1 MKASVVLPGI
11 VVASTMLFASSQAA
25 TPTAVA
31 WITAAETAGQ
41 ISNQAS
47 EARRQADDLLR
58 QARKAVK
65 EGQFDQAE
73 ALIVQAEKT
82 GVTYDAY
89 QAKYGDTPTSLRKLA
104 AEERARTG
112 GARKPSSLFP
122 ALWNQPGQQP
132 AAAPSPPQDPF
143 AQRQSQEQALN
154 QMTDGAKAQA
164 ASLLN
169 EARAQLAKGDKF
181 AALSAYQKAAGLRV
195 QFGPDEDSPEK
206 VAAAI
211 TAAGLDVS
219 RVAPAAFNPTSPFI
233 MNTAGMSE
241 KDQNLPNLLPGMQ
254 APPGGVNVAPQI
266 NPYALPMETNPLAQS
281 GLPPATG
288 RQATPEQLADLN
300 LPAPREPGRPDEPP
314 QRLPALPYA
323 PPGQPSNAQAAVP
336 NKPEALRLIAQA
348 RMALDKGDLNTAGQ
362 LAKQADGLRVPDDAF
377 APGETR
383 PWQIVLEVDK
393 AIYRRQGMQTA
404 SATEPVA
411 NDGPKYPV
419 SPGVYNPAAD
429 NSRLQQASTSAA
441 MLRQAPD
448 SIGASHP
455 AKMYEAGVKALE
467 AQDRDTAIK
476 LFQEAWKQKDQLDPE
491 MQRQLGDKL
500 TFLRANT
507 APAQPLPRPEG
518 PGAPISPL
526 EQVNSQQEL
535 SRQRLVREFLAEASA
550 AQALAQTDP
559 RGALAKIKAF
569 RERVSAAEIDTTA
582 RKNLLTGVD
591 RKAAELQTYIDQNKS
606 TIDNAERNR
615 DLLADRARSAE
626 LTSEMQ
632 NKMAQLVEQFNKLMD
647 EQRYPEAEV
656 IAKQAREIEP
666 NSVITTAMVEKAA
679 LARNIAASQSIKERQ
694 TGGFQGALESV
705 DESAIAFDDREPIV
719 FNVRRWGELTRR
731 RRSRA
736 EMQNRLSPA
745 EMEIQKSLGKPVEVK
760 FTERPL
766 SEVMTLLGQMTG
778 VNIYLDPQGMRAEG
792 LTSDAPV
799 TLDLSQPISLK
810 SALTLLL
817 EPLNLSYVIQ
827 NEVLRITSQQTRDS
841 NVYAK
846 VYYVADLVVPIP
858 NFTPTYNMGI
868 AGALKESLA
877 SLGYGGGSGP
887 LNRAPLTMAADT
899 TQPPA
904 SMNPVVMAQQ
914 QQNSAN
920 GLFPT
925 SSARQGGSLGSGP
938 GGMGGGV
945 QADFDPLIEL
955 ITSTIEPDSW
965 QDVGGPG
972 SVSGFDTN
980 LSLVVSQRQDIHE
993 RIADLLEQL
1002 RRLQDLQVT
1011 IEVRFITVSDRF
1023 FERIGI
1029 DFDFNIDDNTHLN
1042 SFADQIPTSQVA
1054 VPTSP
1059 FDDDGRSFAVGLT
1072 PNGPTAD
1079 LDFRF
1084 GNGSFGASTPTF
1096 GGFDAGSAANF
1107 GFAILSDI
1115 EVFFLL
1121 QAAQGD
1127 DRTNVLQAPKV
1138 TLFNG
1143 QQATIIDSSFRP
1155 FVTSVVPV
1163 VGDFAAAHQP
1173 VIVVLSEGTMMSVQA
1188 VVSSD
1193 RRFVRLTLVPFFSQI
1208 GDVETFTFNG
1218 KVTTDSGTVVQDPA
1232 NPDQTVT
1239 NGQTRT
1245 VEGTTVQLPT
1255 LATTTVTTT
1264 VSVPDGGTVLLGGIK
1279 RLREGRVERGLPLVS
1294 KIPYVSRLFTNVGIG
1309 RDAQSLMMMVTPRII
1324 IQEEEEEKLGI
1335 DFEE

>member
-11 VVASTMLFASSQAA
+11 VVASTLLFASSQAA

-31 WITAAETAGQ
+31 WITAAEAAGQ
-41 ISNQAS
+41 ISGQPNN
-47 EARRQADDLLR
+47 ARRQADDLLK
-58 QARKAVK
+58 QARTAIKS
-65 EGQFDQAE
+65 GQFDQADS
-73 ALIVQAEKT
+73 LISQAEKT
-82 GVTYDAY
+82 GAVYDPY
-89 QAKYGDTPTSLRKLA
+89 QDRFVDSPTLLRKLS
-104 AEERARTG
+104 AEERAKVG
-112 GARKPSSLFP
+112 GARKPSSLFT
-122 ALWNQPGQQP
+122 AMWNQPGQTP
-132 AAAPSPPQDPF
+132 AAAPQPPQDPF
-143 AQRQSQEQALN
+143 AARQSQEQAVN
-154 QMTDGAKAQA
+154 QLTDGAKAQA
-164 ASLLN
+164 TSLLA
-169 EARAQLAKGDKF
+169 EARKQLARGDKY
-181 AALSAYQKAAGLRV
+181 AALAAYQKAAGLGA
-195 QFGPDEDSPEK
+195 QFGPQEDSPEK

-211 TAAGLDVS
+211 AAAGLDMS
-219 RVAPAAFNPTSPFI
+219 RFGATSNDPTRGFAMNNPAEMAARDQQLP
-233 MNTAGMSE
+233 GM
-241 KDQNLPNLLPGMQ
+241 LPGMQ
-254 APPGGVNVAPQI
+254 APPSGVNTAPQL
-266 NPYALPMETNPLAQS
+266 NPYTLPVENNPLARS
-281 GLPPATG
+281 ALPAG

-300 LPAPREPGRPDEPP
+300 LPAPSGPGAPNEAP
-314 QRLPALPYA
+314 QRLPAPPFGQMNAVA
-323 PPGQPSNAQAAVP
+323 PNA
-336 NKPEALRLIAQA
+336 NKAEALRLLAQA

-362 LAKQADGLRVPDDAF
+362 LAKQADSLKVDEAAF
-377 APGETR
+377 AQNETR
-383 PWQIVLEVDK
+383 PWQMLLEVDK
-393 AIYRRQGMQTA
+393 AAYKRQGVQTA
-404 SATEPVA
+404 SAVEPAVGE
-411 NDGPKYPV
+411 GPRFPV

-429 NSRLQQASTSAA
+429 NSRLQQASTASA
-441 MLRQAPD
+441 MMRQPGNLD
-448 SIGASHP
+448 DSHP
-455 AKMYEAGVKALE
+455 LRMYENGVRALE
-467 AQDRDTAIK
+467 AQDRDTAIR
-476 LFQEAWKQKDQLDPE
+476 LFQEAWKQKEQLDPE
-491 MQRQLGDKL
+491 VQKLLGDKL

-507 APAQPLPRPEG
+507 APTQPMPRPDG
-518 PGAPISPL
+518 PANPLSPL
-526 EQVNSQQEL
+526 EQVGSQQEL
-535 SRQRLVREFLAEASA
+535 NRQRMVREFTIEAKSAEQI
-550 AQALAQTDP
+550 AQSDP
-559 RGALAKIKAF
+559 RAALNKMKTF
-569 RERVSAAEIDTTA
+569 RERVTAADLDTTA
-582 RKNLLTGVD
+582 RKNLLTSID
-591 RKAAELQTYIDQNKS
+591 RRVSELQTYIDQNKS
-606 TIDNAERNR
+606 TIENAEKNR
-615 DLLADRARSAE
+615 GLLAERARNTE
-626 LTSEMQ
+626 LTLEMQ
-632 NKMAQLVEQFNKLMD
+632 DKLASLVEQFNRLMD
-647 EQRYPEAEV
+647 ENRYAEAEV
-656 IAKQAREIEP
+656 ISKQAREIEP
-666 NSVITTAMVEKAA
+666 NSPVTTSMVEKAK
-679 LARNIAASQSIKERQ
+679 LAKQIWFNQSTKEAKEAGFLGVTDSMEASSIP
-694 TGGFQGALESV
+694 
-705 DESAIAFDDREPIV
+705 FDDREPIV
-719 FNVRRWGELTRR
+719 FNAKLWSELTRR
-731 RRSRA
+731 RKSRL
-736 EMQNRLSPA
+736 EQQNRLSPA
-745 EMEIQKSLGKPVEVK
+745 EMEIQKSLSKPVDVK
-760 FTERPL
+760 FTDRPL
-766 SEVMTLLGQMTG
+766 SEVVSLLGTMTG
-778 VNIYLDPQGMRAEG
+778 VNIYLDPQGLRAEG

-817 EPLNLSYVIQ
+817 EPLNLSFVIQ
-827 NEVLRITSQQTRDS
+827 SEVLRVTSQQTRDS

-846 VYYVADLVVPIP
+846 VYYVADLVIPIP

-877 SLGYGGGSGP
+877 TLGYGGAAGP
-887 LNRAPLTMAADT
+887 LNRAPLTVAADT
-899 TQPPA
+899 TTPGA
-904 SMNPVVMAQQ
+904 GGGSINPTVMAQQ
-914 QQNSAN
+914 QMSGSN
-920 GLFPT
+920 GMFPV
-925 SSARQGGSLGSGP
+925 SSARGGGQSLGAGP
-938 GGMGGGV
+938 GGLGGGV

-1029 DFDFNIDDNTHLN
+1029 DFDFNIDDNTGFN
-1042 SFADQIPTSQVA
+1042 NRADQIPTGILTA
-1054 VPTSP
+1054 PIGSP
-1059 FDDDGRSFAVGLT
+1059 FDDDGPGFSVGL
-1072 PNGPTAD
+1072 NEQGPTAD

-1084 GNGSFGASTPTF
+1084 NQGSFSAQPQF

-1173 VIVVLSEGTMMSVQA
+1173 VIIVLSEGTMMSVQA

-1218 KVTTDSGTVVQDPA
+1218 RVTTDSGTVVQDPS
-1232 NPDQTVT
+1232 NPDQNVVS
-1239 NGQTRT
+1239 GATRT

-1279 RLREGRVERGLPLVS
+1279 RLREGRNERGLPLVS
-1294 KIPYVSRLFTNVGIG
+1294 KIPYISRLFTNVGIG

-1335 DFEE
+1335 DFEQ